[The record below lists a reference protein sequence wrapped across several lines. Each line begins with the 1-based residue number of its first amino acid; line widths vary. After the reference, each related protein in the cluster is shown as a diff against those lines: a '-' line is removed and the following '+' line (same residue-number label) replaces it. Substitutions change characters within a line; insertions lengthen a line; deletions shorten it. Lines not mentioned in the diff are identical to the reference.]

1 MVHDVYQAFLV
12 RQQFM
17 GCDRELTMLLCV
29 VCAALALCSVD
40 VYITAVSA
48 ILFGVVFYL
57 LKMMADKDLML
68 RQVYLRS
75 LRYRKL
81 YTAQANLHCIN
92 PVRY

>member
-1 MVHDVYQAFLV
+1 MKHDVYQAILV

-29 VCAALALCSVD
+29 ICAAMVLCSVD
-40 VYITAVSA
+40 LRIAVASA
-48 ILFGVVFYL
+48 VLFAVVFYL

-75 LRYRKL
+75 LRYRRF
-81 YTAQANLHCIN
+81 YSAQAHFCCEN